1 MAKAK
6 TITVPQ
12 NGTQP
17 AHIATP
23 IDNMVSGS
31 ITKAIA
37 SVASGRCPT
46 SFNLDRTTVAQFKAH
61 CAAKHKSMSSVIEK
75 LMQNYIAYSID

>member
-1 MAKAK
+1 MVKSR

-17 AHIATP
+17 AQIATP

-31 ITKAIA
+31 MPKAKA
-37 SVASGRCPT
+37 PVASGRAPT
-46 SFNLDRTTVAQFKAH
+46 SFNLDRATVAQFKAH